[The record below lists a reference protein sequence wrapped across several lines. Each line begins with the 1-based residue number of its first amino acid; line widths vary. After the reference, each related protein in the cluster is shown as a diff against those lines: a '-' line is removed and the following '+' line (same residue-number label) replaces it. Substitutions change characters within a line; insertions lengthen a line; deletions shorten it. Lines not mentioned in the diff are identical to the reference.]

1 MVIFVGTFL
10 IFSYMTRNCSKPS
23 PVDEMFFFV
32 VKVCFSTKYVK
43 FTLHFPLKI
52 PRLQN
57 TPTERCYRTTEI
69 LISHFLQ
76 HATQMQNLIKG
87 YQLSSLNLIP
97 INPQDRLFSFA
108 AFVQEI
114 NPHHNKAKASQK
126 EPCSERK

>member
-1 MVIFVGTFL
+1 M
-10 IFSYMTRNCSKPS
+10 
-23 PVDEMFFFV
+23 
-32 VKVCFSTKYVK
+32 
-43 FTLHFPLKI
+43 

-87 YQLSSLNLIP
+87 YLLSSLNLIP

-114 NPHHNKAKASQK
+114 NPHHNKTKESQK